1 MAAIVAA
8 LRKGLDPDD
17 LKGMVEAA
25 AAALE
30 AAAEPGSA
38 QPSAAGRGPK
48 AASDAQEAARL
59 QLQLAQE
66 VCYSICE
73 TERPA
78 HSMQRAA
85 KPRFHEF
92 CKLMVH
98 LPCGYAGHSASRWY
112 LRVVTSLGSQGT
124 TAHAG
129 QRPRGGSCQR

>member
-8 LRKGLDPDD
+8 LRKGLAPED

-38 QPSAAGRGPK
+38 QPTAAGRGPR
-48 AASDAQEAARL
+48 AASGAQEAARL

-66 VCYSICE
+66 VCHSICE

-78 HSMQRAA
+78 HSTR
-85 KPRFHEF
+85 K
-92 CKLMVH
+92 
-98 LPCGYAGHSASRWY
+98 G
-112 LRVVTSLGSQGT
+112 
-124 TAHAG
+124 
-129 QRPRGGSCQR
+129 CQALLS